1 MKSTSVSW
9 KCCVAAVVLATGG
22 LVGGRASADYI
33 ATLNTIAGP
42 DRISLWRLGETSG
55 NTAADSWGA
64 GTLDGAN
71 VGTYTDVGLGA
82 AGPSSA
88 TGHIGFGDTNNA
100 IQFTGAATQ
109 LLQMADAASFDGVG
123 ALTMTLWFNIPSN
136 LATNDPVQRYFGGL
150 SDSTNLASGR
160 YGFAFNSGAA
170 GANSNSARV
179 RGFVRLGDTNDVNTE
194 LTSDSG
200 NGGVLAPSG
209 PSNYRD
215 GNWHMLTMTMGDN
228 GADKEFEIYVD
239 GLSRFT
245 GSLAG
250 GAGMDLATRHTGA
263 STGVL
268 AFGADLGDLS
278 RLFNGH
284 MDEISFIGRRLSD
297 GEVGD
302 LYASAFLPVV
312 PAPSIPEPSTVA
324 LGGLALLGA
333 LVVRRRLAG

>member
-1 MKSTSVSW
+1 MRCNLVNW
-9 KCCVAAVVLATGG
+9 KRFVVATVLAASG
-22 LVGGRASADYI
+22 LVGERASADYI
-33 ATLNTIAGP
+33 ATLDGIAGA
-42 DRISLWRLGETSG
+42 DRISLWRLDETSG
-55 NTAADSWGA
+55 STAADAWGA

-71 VGTYTDVGLGA
+71 AGTYTDVNLGA

-123 ALTMTLWFNIPSN
+123 ALTMNLWFNIPSN
-136 LATNDPVQRYFGGL
+136 LATNDSVQRYFGGL
-150 SDSTNLASGR
+150 SDNTNLASGR

-170 GANSNSARV
+170 GANSNSARI
-179 RGFVRLGDTNDVNTE
+179 RGFVRLGDTNDINTE

-200 NGGVLAPSG
+200 NGGVVAPSG

-239 GLSRFT
+239 GISRFT
-245 GSLAG
+245 GSVAG
-250 GAGMDLATRHTGA
+250 GGGMDLATRHTGA

-297 GEVGD
+297 GEVGS
-302 LYASAFLPVV
+302 LYEAAFLPVV
-312 PAPSIPEPSTVA
+312 PAPAVPEPSTVA
-324 LGGLALLGA
+324 LGGLALLGG
-333 LVVRRRLAG
+333 LLVRRRMAG